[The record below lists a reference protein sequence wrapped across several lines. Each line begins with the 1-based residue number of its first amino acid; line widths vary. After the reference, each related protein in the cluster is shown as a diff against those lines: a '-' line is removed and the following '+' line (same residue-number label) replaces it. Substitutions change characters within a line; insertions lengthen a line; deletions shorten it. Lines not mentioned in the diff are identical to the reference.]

1 MFIGWSVTPDQLRSK
16 ERNGSGMVKL
26 YLGSA
31 PSTGVRGV
39 LANRSIN
46 MLPERQ
52 GKLGVSDWVKVP
64 VEKV

>member
-46 MLPERQ
+46 MLPPA
-52 GKLGVSDWVKVP
+52 GVRP
-64 VEKV
+64 VN